1 MRLWVKILIG
11 AALVL
16 LIGPFLIPVPP
27 VAGVPAEDLADRDS
41 RFTEINGIQ
50 VHYKLAGEGEPAVL
64 LLHGFGASV
73 FSWRDVLKPLAE
85 YRKVVAFDRPAF
97 GLTQRPLKW
106 QGENPYSME
115 AQVNLTLGLMDEL
128 GLERAI
134 LIGHSAGGAVAVE
147 TALAAPDR
155 IAGLVLVAP
164 ALEGYGLKPWA
175 RVLLNL
181 PQMRRLGPLLVRAI
195 ASRGTD
201 LLNRAWYDQDT
212 LSQEVAAGYKKP
224 LQADNWDRALWEYTR
239 ASESVSQYGRLDDLT
254 MPVLVITGDSD
265 QVVPPE
271 KSRAAAKVLGVEAVL
286 FANCGHLPQEEFPAQ
301 FTEVVLEFLKSIE

>member
-27 VAGVPAEDLADRDS
+27 VAGVPAGDLADRDS

-97 GLTQRPLKW
+97 GLTERPLKW

-181 PQMRRLGPLLVRAI
+181 PQVRRLGPLLVRAI

-271 KSRAAAKVLGVEAVL
+271 KSRAAAKVLGVEAVV